1 MPGLYQ
7 RTPGIA
13 SRRAAFGN
21 RQREGRCRG
30 IKFPAHDVLALA
42 PTHLSSA
49 CHCAPRLC
57 IRTHV
62 ACFCMS
68 LRTSAH
74 TGVAIRVPAEN
85 PGNLVLLQANPLLFR
100 IRPKYSLSLCA
111 TAGVTDCPVAS
122 LLAMTCS
129 NLLPVPI
136 ITRALPVCCRK
147 SALAHLPCTTPLQP
161 HPHPR
166 LLYAIAPHALATANT

>member
-1 MPGLYQ
+1 MLPEK
-7 RTPGIA
+7 RP
-13 SRRAAFGN
+13 
-21 RQREGRCRG
+21 C
-30 IKFPAHDVLALA
+30 PLAVHHPLATA
-42 PTHLSSA
+42 PTPPPSV
-49 CHCAPRLC
+49 CHCTPRPC
-57 IRTHV
+57 NRKHV
-62 ACFCMS
+62 AYFCMS

-74 TGVAIRVPAEN
+74 TGVAIRVPAEK
-85 PGNLVLLQANPLLFR
+85 PSNLVLLQANPLLFR
-100 IRPKYSLSLCA
+100 IHPKYSLSLCA